1 MSRPKGSK
9 NKKTTDDG
17 APADPSGLRA
27 AGKKLAADDAAKAQ
41 SKLVLDARDIAITR
55 EEIELPHKLAETEV
69 THITAQAMALEV
81 EITALSKDLNDLQTQ
96 ARGKSKEIEKKR
108 KETSKL
114 AAEAHTKTRMILVG
128 VKVEHDYPAAQLRYY
143 RLDRGPIDPVTKE
156 RVGELYDTKAM
167 PPEEREKAIFTAP
180 KDAERVVVDEEP
192 AADEPPD
199 AAAPGESVDEPD
211 VDEEG
216 GP

>member
-9 NKKTTDDG
+9 NKPKHHDG
-17 APADPSGLRA
+17 VTDPSGLRA

-41 SKLVLDARDIAITR
+41 GKLVLDARDIAITR
-55 EEIELPHKLAETEV
+55 EERELPQALAQTEV
-69 THITAQAMALEV
+69 QHVAMGCARLQGEIDQLEADKAKLQK
-81 EITALSKDLNDLQTQ
+81 EIGDLNKEIAAKHKDLSK
-96 ARGKSKEIEKKR
+96 GS
-108 KETSKL
+108 
-114 AAEAHTKTRMILVG
+114 AEVRTGTRMILTG
-128 VKVEHDYPAAQLRYY
+128 VRVEHDYQAAQLRFY
-143 RLDRGPIDPVTKE
+143 RLDRGARD
-156 RVGELYDTKAM
+156 VGELYDTKAM
-167 PPEEREKAIFTAP
+167 PPEERERAIFTAP
-180 KDAERVVVDEEP
+180 KDAERVVVDEDA